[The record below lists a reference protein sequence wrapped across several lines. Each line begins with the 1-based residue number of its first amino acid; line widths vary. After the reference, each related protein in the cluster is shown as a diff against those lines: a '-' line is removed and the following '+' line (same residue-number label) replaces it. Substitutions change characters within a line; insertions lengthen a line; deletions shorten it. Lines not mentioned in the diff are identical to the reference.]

1 MIRFMNRFMN
11 RFVIRVSGQAVQ
23 GWVGDR
29 HEKKKGN
36 WLVFTQDF
44 CLRKKNDVERDDK
57 LASASLVISLLRACR
72 PPALPC
78 CLHGGLRLDPHAL
91 GLACETVAHK
101 GELCW
106 IGLPVA
112 SLDILNRVDDSC

>member
-1 MIRFMNRFMN
+1 MKKIGSFLLKTF
-11 RFVIRVSGQAVQ
+11 AL
-23 GWVGDR
+23 
-29 HEKKKGN
+29 EKIK
-36 WLVFTQDF
+36 
-44 CLRKKNDVERDDK
+44 RDK
-57 LASASLVISLLRACR
+57 LASALLVIRLLRACR

-101 GELCW
+101 GELSW

-112 SLDILNRVDDSC
+112 SLDVLNRVDHDHGS